1 MRIKINLNIFLFL
14 ILFLIT
20 NQIELYA
27 LSMVFALIHEMG
39 HLFMGVL
46 LNYNMD
52 SLKIMPLGFVIEF
65 KTKIEEYNEKILKTR
80 KIILNKILIALAGPI
95 TNLLI
100 IIFLLAIK
108 TNNMNLIYSNLL
120 IMLFNLIPIYP
131 LDGGRILLFIL
142 KLFLGNKKSYT
153 YINIISNIFI
163 IILTAI
169 SSISIYYYKNIGILL
184 IIIILW
190 GLIIKENKKYRIYNK
205 IYQMIDKTDKTY

>member
-120 IMLFNLIPIYP
+120 IMLFNLIPMYP